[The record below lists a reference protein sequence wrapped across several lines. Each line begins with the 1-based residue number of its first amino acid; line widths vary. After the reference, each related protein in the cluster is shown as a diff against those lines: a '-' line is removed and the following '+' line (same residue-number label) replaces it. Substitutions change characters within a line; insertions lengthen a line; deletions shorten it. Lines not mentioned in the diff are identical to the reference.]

1 MISKDS
7 IKSLGISSTL
17 ETIGLLRKD
26 GHRPDEHTL
35 MPWQRGWTLAWDF
48 TCISRLANSN
58 LRLGI
63 LPGANAAS
71 EAEVRKRNHY
81 SDLPYSVI
89 FEPVAMETRPWKHGN
104 TEGGGRSTAVYL
116 KELTRRI
123 TVLTGEK
130 LAFKFLKQKLD
141 LAIQRGNAGCI
152 LEATS

>member
-1 MISKDS
+1 MKFPTLFFGTVRVHSVVAILASKCDCPISY
-7 IKSLGISSTL
+7 
-17 ETIGLLRKD
+17 
-26 GHRPDEHTL
+26 
-35 MPWQRGWTLAWDF
+35 
-48 TCISRLANSN
+48 
-58 LRLGI
+58 RLGV

-81 SDLPYSVI
+81 SDLPSTVI
-89 FEPVAMETRPWKHGN
+89 FEPVAMETL
-104 TEGGGRSTAVYL
+104 GGAGRSTAVFL
-116 KELTRRI
+116 KELARRI

>member
-1 MISKDS
+1 MIIKDS

-17 ETIGLLRKD
+17 EPIGLPRKD
-26 GHRPDEHTL
+26 GRRPDGHTL
-35 MPWQRGWTLAWDF
+35 MPWQRGRNLAWDF

-58 LRLGI
+58 LRMGV

-81 SDLPYSVI
+81 SDLPSTVI
-89 FEPVAMETRPWKHGN
+89 FKPVAMEGA
-104 TEGGGRSTAVYL
+104 GRSMPIFL
-116 KELTRRI
+116 KELARRI